1 MSIGVVIRAVCNTR
15 SRFIETKTH
24 TEGEEIANS

>member
-24 TEGEEIANS
+24 TEGEGIANS